1 MVTWCL
7 YQVLVA
13 VMFVLPPSWLSAPVC
28 SIVGKCRPAP
38 ACHVTLGWRKSRDFS
53 LRKSHN
59 SSRDLCKYV
68 SANQFGLFACYRKWF
83 DGDGTWCFL
92 DMAHLGSW
100 KMLQSNWNLCRSRW
114 RTGRRSLQPPPDSLQ
129 REKAP
134 PRPTRLRHF
143 LKQRK
148 LRRFGVSSDLRPTSA
163 TVFKLS
169 IEIW

>member
-1 MVTWCL
+1 MLVPGFRRCNVCFTSFLTLGCCLFDRWKVQASSGLPRDIRVAQVTWFL
-7 YQVLVA
+7 IEKVA
-13 VMFVLPPSWLSAPVC
+13 QFVTWPLQICFSKSVWPVC
-28 SIVGKCRPAP
+28 LLQIVI
-38 ACHVTLGWRKSRDFS
+38 
-53 LRKSHN
+53 
-59 SSRDLCKYV
+59 
-68 SANQFGLFACYRKWF
+68 

-114 RTGRRSLQPPPDSLQ
+114 RTGQRSLQPPPDSLQ